1 MAGIPSF
8 FVYAILLCMDML
20 AKISVCCWKNGVIMN
35 KMKQGFFSKSISY
48 KIIAPLCLLVLVI
61 QVCNS
66 FIFSSRISKRY
77 EIDLSEANLE
87 TTNQISNNIH
97 LALKNIVNDMIPVKN
112 QMISFEMQHDM
123 DKKKTGYTEVNVI
136 YQGMFSK
143 LLSSGDNFLFISSML
158 VLDKRN
164 RIYYLSQNQSV
175 QLRKDNL
182 FEKVKNDYHLKEY
195 CQWSGV
201 ISESYYFNNN
211 EEDIVSIFMPY
222 VEYGEVK
229 TIFIVNLSIKY
240 IQQYIDRLSNE
251 HGSILLQIGGDC
263 LYSDNLNKMLLE
275 EDLSLKSILQS
286 EKRDQ
291 QTLSDSFFVGTKS
304 LEINSWK
311 VSSLL
316 PKSNIKEA
324 SNVMGQFFTFIII
337 TTGLVMILGVFITVY
352 FVTKPIKKMRKIIE
366 ANRITK
372 ERNHR
377 FNSKYKDE
385 VGVLADSYDHM
396 MDEIIQYTDDLK
408 REQAERR
415 IADFKMLQLQIK
427 PHFLYNTLEAA
438 KFLVQMNDPNGVDM
452 LTAIGKFYKLSLSG
466 VIDKIEIRDEIE
478 HLSYYL
484 KILKMRYSSI
494 YDYNIEIDEEVK
506 GSEIIKFSMQPIIE
520 NAVYHGIKKQRKKGS
535 ILVRGYIEN
544 NSIILSVWD
553 NGVGISEEK
562 LEEIRYQLRHSKQL
576 SVVDHIGIINVHQRI
591 NMEYGDP
598 YGVNIESIQDKYTRV
613 SLRLPL
619 IKFGG
624 EK

>member
-1 MAGIPSF
+1 MS
-8 FVYAILLCMDML
+8 
-20 AKISVCCWKNGVIMN
+20 

-61 QVCNS
+61 QVFNS
-66 FIFSSRISKRY
+66 FIFSSRIAKRY
-77 EIDLSEANLE
+77 EIELSEANLE

-97 LALKNIVNDMIPVKN
+97 LALKNIVNEMIPVKN

-123 DKKKTGYTEVNVI
+123 EKKKTGYTEVNVI

-164 RIYYLSQNQSV
+164 KIYYLSQNQSV
-175 QLRKDNL
+175 QLRNDNL
-182 FEKVKNDYHLKEY
+182 FEKVKKDYHLKEY

-201 ISESYYFNNN
+201 ISESYYFNNKK
-211 EEDIVSIFMPY
+211 EDIVSIFMPY

-229 TIFIVNLSIKY
+229 TIFVVNLSIKH

-251 HGSILLQIGGDC
+251 QGNILLQIGGDY
-263 LYSDNLNKMLLE
+263 LYSDNLNKMQLE

-291 QTLSDSFFVGTKS
+291 QALSDSFFVGTKS
-304 LEINSWK
+304 LDINSWK
-311 VSSLL
+311 VYSLL

-324 SNVMGQFFTFIII
+324 SSVMGQFFTFIII
-337 TTGLVMILGVFITVY
+337 TTSLVMILGVFITVY

-372 ERNHR
+372 ERSHR
-377 FNSKYKDE
+377 FHSKYKDE

-396 MDEIIQYTDDLK
+396 MDEINQYTADLK
-408 REQAERR
+408 KEQAERR

-506 GSEIIKFSMQPIIE
+506 SFEIIKFSMQPIIE
-520 NAVYHGIKKQRKKGS
+520 NAVYHGIKKQRKKGA
-535 ILVRGYIEN
+535 IIVRGYIED
-544 NSIILSVWD
+544 NSITLSVWD

-562 LEEIRYQLRHSKQL
+562 LEEIRYQLKHSKQL
-576 SVVDHIGIINVHQRI
+576 RVVDHIGIINVHQRI

-619 IKFGG
+619 KKYTE
-624 EK
+624 EKNE

>member
-1 MAGIPSF
+1 MS
-8 FVYAILLCMDML
+8 
-20 AKISVCCWKNGVIMN
+20 

-61 QVCNS
+61 QVFNS
-66 FIFSSRISKRY
+66 FIFSSRIAKRY
-77 EIDLSEANLE
+77 EIELSEANLE

-97 LALKNIVNDMIPVKN
+97 LALKNIVNEMIPVKN

-123 DKKKTGYTEVNVI
+123 EKKKTGYTEVNVI

-143 LLSSGDNFLFISSML
+143 LLSSGDNFLFIGSML

-164 RIYYLSQNQSV
+164 KIYYLSQNQSV
-175 QLRKDNL
+175 QLRNDNL
-182 FEKVKNDYHLKEY
+182 FEKVKKDYHLKEY

-201 ISESYYFNNN
+201 ISESYYFNNKK
-211 EEDIVSIFMPY
+211 EDIVSIFMPY

-229 TIFIVNLSIKY
+229 TIFVVNLSIKH

-251 HGSILLQIGGDC
+251 QGNILLQIGGDY
-263 LYSDNLNKMLLE
+263 LYSDNLNKMQLE
-275 EDLSLKSILQS
+275 EDLSLKSILKS

-291 QTLSDSFFVGTKS
+291 QTLSDNFFIGTKS

-324 SNVMGQFFTFIII
+324 SSVMGQFFTFIII
-337 TTGLVMILGVFITVY
+337 TTSLVMILGVFITVY

-372 ERNHR
+372 ERSHR
-377 FNSKYKDE
+377 FHSKYKDE

-396 MDEIIQYTDDLK
+396 MDEINQYTDDLK
-408 REQAERR
+408 KEQAERR

-506 GSEIIKFSMQPIIE
+506 SFEIIKFSMQPIIE
-520 NAVYHGIKKQRKKGS
+520 NAVYHGIKKQRKKGA
-535 ILVRGYIEN
+535 ILVRGHIED

-562 LEEIRYQLRHSKQL
+562 LEEIRYQLKHSKQL
-576 SVVDHIGIINVHQRI
+576 RVVDHIGIINVHQRI

-598 YGVNIESIQDKYTRV
+598 YGVNIESVQDNYTRV

-619 IKFGG
+619 KKYEE
-624 EK
+624 EKNE

>member
-1 MAGIPSF
+1 MS
-8 FVYAILLCMDML
+8 
-20 AKISVCCWKNGVIMN
+20 

-61 QVCNS
+61 QVFNS
-66 FIFSSRISKRY
+66 FIFSRRIAKRY
-77 EIDLSEANLE
+77 EIELSEANLE

-97 LALKNIVNDMIPVKN
+97 LALKNIVNEMIPVKN

-123 DKKKTGYTEVNVI
+123 EKKKTGYTEVNVI

-164 RIYYLSQNQSV
+164 KIYYLSQNQSV
-175 QLRKDNL
+175 QLRNDNL
-182 FEKVKNDYHLKEY
+182 FEKVKKDYHLKEY

-201 ISESYYFNNN
+201 ISESYYFNNKK
-211 EEDIVSIFMPY
+211 EDIVSIFMPY

-229 TIFIVNLSIKY
+229 TIFVVNLSIKH

-251 HGSILLQIGGDC
+251 QGNILLQIGGDY
-263 LYSDNLNKMLLE
+263 LYSDNLNKMQLE

-291 QTLSDSFFVGTKS
+291 QALSDSFFVGTKS
-304 LEINSWK
+304 LDINSWK
-311 VSSLL
+311 VYSLL

-324 SNVMGQFFTFIII
+324 SSVMGQFFTFIII
-337 TTGLVMILGVFITVY
+337 TTSLVMILGVFITVY

-372 ERNHR
+372 ERSHR
-377 FNSKYKDE
+377 FHSKYKDE

-396 MDEIIQYTDDLK
+396 MDEINQYTADLK
-408 REQAERR
+408 KEQAERR

-506 GSEIIKFSMQPIIE
+506 SFEIIKFSMQPIIE
-520 NAVYHGIKKQRKKGS
+520 NAVYHGIKKQRKKGA
-535 ILVRGYIEN
+535 ILVRGYIED
-544 NSIILSVWD
+544 NSITLSVWD

-562 LEEIRYQLRHSKQL
+562 LEEIRYQLKHSKQL
-576 SVVDHIGIINVHQRI
+576 RVVDHIGIINVHQRI

-619 IKFGG
+619 KKYEE
-624 EK
+624 EKNE